1 MEIDI
6 IIQYVMTILP
16 SVVSIVS
23 GLGTVVVV
31 IMRIKRFSKK
41 NEASLSDSLNELS
54 KDNKDLK
61 RSLYEAIGEN
71 AALKRQMN
79 RLMARM
85 EQNEKQAH
93 QKPKGQVLD
102 D

>member
-16 SVVSIVS
+16 SAVSIIS

-31 IMRIKRFSKK
+31 ILRIKRFSKK

-61 RSLYEAIGEN
+61 RSLNEVISEN
-71 AALKRQMN
+71 AALKRQVSK
-79 RLMARM
+79 LMVRM
-85 EQNEKQAH
+85 EQNEKQTY
-93 QKPKGQVLD
+93 QITKG
-102 D
+102 